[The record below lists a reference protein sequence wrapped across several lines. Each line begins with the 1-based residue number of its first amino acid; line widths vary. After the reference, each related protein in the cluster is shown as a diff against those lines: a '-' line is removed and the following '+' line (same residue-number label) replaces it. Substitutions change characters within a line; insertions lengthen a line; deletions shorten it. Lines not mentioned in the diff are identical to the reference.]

1 MKLFWDPVEGEEAF
15 NGELGFEDDVG
26 IDVFDDG
33 DEEEGDRLKTFP
45 DISIIS
51 RPYNGLYDRSVIFYT
66 SLWSLDLLSWLQK
79 INELKVILW
88 LKMCFLMLS
97 TFYLIAKRKQRYKS
111 VVRFETGKN
120 VGTYRKNIF
129 STDRGTTCE
138 TFFCI
143 RN

>member
-79 INELKVILW
+79 INELCIIYLKGNFVAQNVLFDVVNILSD
-88 LKMCFLMLS
+88 C
-97 TFYLIAKRKQRYKS
+97 
-111 VVRFETGKN
+111 
-120 VGTYRKNIF
+120 
-129 STDRGTTCE
+129 
-138 TFFCI
+138 
-143 RN
+143 